1 MKHTQTILLSITI
14 ALLIYIAFGIG
25 RTDKP
30 PSNSAILDSLYKIT
44 YRIAMNVDR
53 FDAISDSFKQ
63 HDTVIIH
70 HWNTIIEKLPETTIP
85 QYSTMYDSITGSQ
98 VIATDSTICFDKPQ
112 MDTITTKI
120 YEGERASERLINCQM
135 VVITQDSAM
144 VSRDTLISVQRSI
157 IEVKDVEIHQERKTK
172 RKWAVLSIVEAVLI
186 GLLVVK

>member
-1 MKHTQTILLSITI
+1 
-14 ALLIYIAFGIG
+14 
-25 RTDKP
+25 
-30 PSNSAILDSLYKIT
+30 
-44 YRIAMNVDR
+44 MNVDR